1 MMSANIGNI
10 VLVWTTYPA
19 DGDPTALAR
28 VLVEERLA
36 ACVSVQ
42 RGLRSVYRWADAVE
56 TANEQQLTIKTTRD
70 CLDELRR
77 KLTEMH
83 PYDLPEFLV
92 TPVEGGEAYV
102 EWVLA
107 STGSDR
113 GARRERP
120 LWAQSAGDH
129 TEGS

>member
-1 MMSANIGNI
+1 MTSASTGNT

-19 DGDPTALAR
+19 DGDPSALAR

-42 RGLRSVYRWADAVE
+42 PGLWSVYRWAEAVE
-56 TANEQQLTIKTTRD
+56 TAHEQQLTIKTTRE
-70 CLDELRR
+70 CLNALRG

-92 TPVEGGEAYV
+92 ASVEGGEAYL
-102 EWVLA
+102 EWVRA
-107 STGSDR
+107 STRSDR
-113 GARRERP
+113 SGHR
-120 LWAQSAGDH
+120 
-129 TEGS
+129 